1 MEDSQGVPVVKTALL
16 AKGGREQGQMDLE
29 ILDQVMGEA
38 VAAPHFGKYPE
49 AMKRADSEVER
60 ILLGEAS
67 MDSGLL
73 KLQRE
78 MMAFLKE

>member
-1 MEDSQGVPVVKTALL
+1 
-16 AKGGREQGQMDLE
+16 
-29 ILDQVMGEA
+29 MGEE